1 MDEYPLLPN
10 PNIFKIML
18 NYSGLSII
26 SLPKSQ
32 LLAGLNDIY
41 ASEYERVYNRIWY
54 HAITIEYYLYTT
66 HSTAHIMHT
75 QGIRNPRQAAR
86 TTEEKY
92 KTKKYLKQTT

>member
-1 MDEYPLLPN
+1 MQEN
-10 PNIFKIML
+10 M
-18 NYSGLSII
+18 S
-26 SLPKSQ
+26 
-32 LLAGLNDIY
+32 
-41 ASEYERVYNRIWY
+41 VYTTAY